1 MSIHLMIQFVP
12 KGFGLIRLI
21 FKLIEFMTSA
31 LSRHY
36 SKAISSPTCMSN
48 CKGKNGKVYYRR
60 VKAKVREHMRTCY
73 LELTLSSVPKSI
85 FMADSVCFLASR
97 S

>member
-1 MSIHLMIQFVP
+1 
-12 KGFGLIRLI
+12 
-21 FKLIEFMTSA
+21 
-31 LSRHY
+31 
-36 SKAISSPTCMSN
+36 MSN